1 MNTTSTQA
9 KKIQIDEV
17 FEQYEFKDWL
27 ITIQNYRGEE
37 ELLGFATPT
46 KYAHLLTADNY
57 DFFDE
62 IVEQNNIQVV
72 GKDEWGDDYY
82 GDFDFMI
89 IEPNDTWTQLKGYN
103 TKKSIYILEDLI
115 RQILRYEYCNS
126 ELYEEDL
133 KECEVEIDGVNYFNS
148 LKQESL
154 WNKYLQQNQIKVLKQ
169 ITKKSITPKV
179 SKRKTGFL
187 HQAWASL
194 VKDRDKKCMECNSV
208 FDLHAHHIKS
218 YLSHPELRNDV
229 NNGITLCGS
238 CHRKWH
244 KENGKN

>member
-72 GKDEWGDDYY
+72 GYDEFEDSHY
-82 GDFDFMI
+82 GDFNFIVLEPDDTMI
-89 IEPNDTWTQLKGYN
+89 QMMELN
-103 TKKSIYILEDLI
+103 TKKSIHVLEYLI
-115 RQILRYEYCNS
+115 NDILRWEYYNTD
-126 ELYEEDL
+126 LYQDNIKQCEEVINGEKYL
-133 KECEVEIDGVNYFNS
+133 NEWK
-148 LKQESL
+148 LESMFY
-154 WNKYLQQNQIKVLKQ
+154 KYLQKNQIKVLKQ

-238 CHRKWH
+238 CHRRWH

>member
-1 MNTTSTQA
+1 MTSTS
-9 KKIQIDEV
+9 IQKAIEV

-27 ITIQNYRGEE
+27 ITIQNYRCEE
-37 ELLGFATPT
+37 DLLGFATPT

-72 GKDEWGDDYY
+72 GKDEFEDSHY
-82 GDFDFMI
+82 GDFDFI
-89 IEPNDTWTQLKGYN
+89 VIEPDDTWTQLKGYN

-115 RQILRYEYCNS
+115 EQILRWEYCYS
-126 ELYEEDL
+126 GLYEEDL
-133 KECEVEIDGVNYFNS
+133 KKCEVEIDGLNYFNE
-148 LKQESL
+148 LKKESL
-154 WNKYLQQNQIKVLKQ
+154 WHEYLKINQIKVLKQ

-179 SKRKTGFL
+179 GKRKTGFL

-194 VKDRDKKCMECNSV
+194 VKNRDGKCVECNSV

-218 YLSHPELRNDV
+218 YKSHPELRNDV
-229 NNGITLCGS
+229 NNGITLCGT

-244 KENGKN
+244 KENGKL

>member
-9 KKIQIDEV
+9 KKIQIDEI

-72 GKDEWGDDYY
+72 GYDEFEDSHY
-82 GDFDFMI
+82 GDFNFIVLEPDDTMI
-89 IEPNDTWTQLKGYN
+89 QMMELN
-103 TKKSIYILEDLI
+103 TKKSIHVLEYLI
-115 RQILRYEYCNS
+115 NDILRWEYYNTD
-126 ELYEEDL
+126 LYQDNIKQCEEVINGEKYL
-133 KECEVEIDGVNYFNS
+133 NQWK
-148 LKQESL
+148 LESMFY
-154 WNKYLQQNQIKVLKQ
+154 KYLQKNQIKLLKQ
-169 ITKKSITPKV
+169 VNKKSITPKV